1 MVKNTIG
8 GKKGK
13 MLANKR
19 SGSSVGA
26 NSKLTLSSHPDE
38 IFVCVSKVFGGGIFE
53 VIDNQFNIFKA
64 HLRGKMRGHNKR
76 HNFVSLFSI
85 LLVGIRSDLSSS
97 NDCDILFVYD
107 DHDILSLSLLP
118 NLNISNILHFHFNH
132 CNTTSYDDNYFS
144 ISSFH
149 NTNLSSTTTNPDT
162 ITISNS
168 NSNSII
174 LTDNLDSIPDFDF
187 MQI

>member
-19 SGSSVGA
+19 SGYSSGTDK
-26 NSKLTLSSHPDE
+26 KLTLSSHPDE
-38 IFVCVSKVFGGGIFE
+38 ILVCVSKVFGGGIFE
-53 VIDNQFNIFKA
+53 VIDNQSNLFKA
-64 HLRGKMRGHNKR
+64 HLRGKMKGHNKR

-118 NLNISNILHFHFNH
+118 NLNISNIIYFHHNH
-132 CNTTSYDDNYFS
+132 SFDTNTLEEDPF
-144 ISSFH
+144 F
-149 NTNLSSTTTNPDT
+149 NTNSTSFTQKQDN
-162 ITISNS
+162 ITH
-168 NSNSII
+168 
-174 LTDNLDSIPDFDF
+174 LEHQLQPEELPFDINF
-187 MQI
+187 I